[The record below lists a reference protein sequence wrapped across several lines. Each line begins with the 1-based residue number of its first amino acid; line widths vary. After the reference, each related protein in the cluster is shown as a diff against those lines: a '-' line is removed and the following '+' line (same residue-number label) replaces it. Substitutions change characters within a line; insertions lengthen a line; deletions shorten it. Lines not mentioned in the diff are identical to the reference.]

1 MALNE
6 KVVYCQIDAHLDT
19 NPKIRRAGRNGRD
32 VFEFILRRVAI
43 GRTPGT
49 VPVKY
54 IEPWYLADQLMMSED
69 DARDGTSRAVTASL
83 IAIDDAAG
91 VVRVVGWSAEW
102 GRRPKEGAE
111 RTAAWRAKPSKS
123 RERVTLGDD
132 VSSQPSQVTVRDE
145 SDAREERRGEENTLS
160 VPPAAPA
167 ESASGDLFGS
177 LKAKVDAA
185 TGDVGRRRAEKPA
198 TPKQPAPH
206 QPAIEHFDARYSEAY
221 GCRPEWRAAGEAKQI
236 ADLTKR
242 HGADEVIRR
251 IDTLFDGSAELAWLK
266 PPFTVGTLVNNWNRL
281 VTVSTAPR
289 VSDRIIKD
297 M

>member
-32 VFEFILRRVAI
+32 VFEFVLRRVAI
-43 GRTPGT
+43 GRTEGT
-49 VPVKY
+49 IPLKY
-54 IEPWYLADQLMMSED
+54 IESWYLADQLMMSED

-83 IAIDDAAG
+83 LAIDEAAG

-111 RTAAWRAKPSKS
+111 RTAEWRAKSPKS
-123 RERVTLGDD
+123 GKRVTLGDD
-132 VSSQPSQVTVRDE
+132 VSSQPSRVTARDE

-167 ESASGDLFGS
+167 ESEGLFA

-185 TGDVGRRRAEKPA
+185 TGDVGRKLAEKPA

-206 QPAIEHFDARYSEAY
+206 QPAIEHFDARYSDAY

-242 HGADEVIRR
+242 HGAAEVIRR
-251 IDTLFDGSAELAWLK
+251 IDALFDGSAELAWLK
-266 PPFTVGTLVNNWNRL
+266 PPFTVGTLTNNWNRL
-281 VTVSTAPR
+281 VTVSDAPR
-289 VSDRIIKD
+289 VSDRRIND
-297 M
+297 L